1 MGGLRQCPPPLRSSP
16 QKHVRARVAGRGLSR
31 TVRRGAGIP
40 WNQLSHRNF
49 EAPQLA
55 QDIPAAW
62 ATGSPDERRRI
73 VWSVFEIIR
82 LREGRIVSVRPKSAT
97 APLLALACSIKRS
110 RPGSARP
117 DCDRRYPLLTVC
129 GRAALA
135 SARYA
140 SSVSRSR
147 LVLAPGAANAHPG
160 RLAPSRALRTA
171 ERGLDV
177 LRGRDERV
185 RLGHGDLLP
194 LLRVHL

>member
-1 MGGLRQCPPPLRSSP
+1 MAGLRQCPPPLRSSP

-97 APLLALACSIKRS
+97 GPLLALACSIKRS

-135 SARYA
+135 RARYA

-147 LVLAPGAANAHPG
+147 LVLAAG
-160 RLAPSRALRTA
+160 RGQRTSGVERPSRVTDSRARS
-171 ERGLDV
+171 
-177 LRGRDERV
+177 
-185 RLGHGDLLP
+185 
-194 LLRVHL
+194 